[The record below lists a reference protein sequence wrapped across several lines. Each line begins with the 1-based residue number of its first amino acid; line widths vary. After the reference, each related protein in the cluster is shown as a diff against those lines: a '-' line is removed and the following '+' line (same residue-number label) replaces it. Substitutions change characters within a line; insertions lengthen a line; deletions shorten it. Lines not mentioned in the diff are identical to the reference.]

1 MIIDM
6 TGFNTQSDA
15 MAAIDMLVEDY
26 DNGMISGIEF
36 IMGVKAVNTEWSM

>member
-1 MIIDM
+1 MILDM
-6 TGFNTQSDA
+6 SSFDTQSDA

-36 IMGVKAVNTEWSM
+36 IVGVKAVNTEWSI